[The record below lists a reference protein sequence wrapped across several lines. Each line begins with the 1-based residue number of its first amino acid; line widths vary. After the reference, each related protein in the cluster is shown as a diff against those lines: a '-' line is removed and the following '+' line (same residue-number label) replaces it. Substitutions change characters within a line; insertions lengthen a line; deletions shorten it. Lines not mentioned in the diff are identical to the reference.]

1 MYNLGFRLSA
11 ILERVGMQTDYL
23 LLSDTDYLQPK
34 TSNVCLFT
42 IQNTTPLQKYE
53 ETTLQ

>member
-1 MYNLGFRLSA
+1 MSA
-11 ILERVGMQTDYL
+11 ILERVGVQSDYL
-23 LLSDTDYLQPK
+23 LLSDTDYLQTK

-53 ETTLQ
+53 STNI